1 MPFTMRKVPKKSC
14 YRVTN
19 TKGKVKARCSTKK
32 NAMKQ
37 IRLLRALSYN
47 PKFRK
52 TMRKGG
58 EGDTTGTSD
67 TTTSDTTTSTTEQK
81 DPTLALDPLAEGFDL
96 NIFKVYYDNLQKI
109 VMDDFLDSNI
119 FDDEYIKKFGTNF
132 DENNILYKLEGQT
145 QFVILNLGNNIGKK
159 VYWIEQ
165 DLKKKQEVLKKG
177 VIKTENNF
185 PYVEEVNEEVNEEV
199 IGIIK
204 KTDFHQ
210 LDPKT
215 HKLRKTTNKNK
226 PFLFSFYLYNLLK
239 DAIDKNINNINDDKI
254 KYLLN
259 KLNLTIEKYET
270 IEKNI
275 KTFKFLQNIISLIRI
290 NDYRKSD
297 FFYGIDNDDD
307 KEKEQLELEQALKW
321 FKEELAFSV
330 WDNSDN
336 EIELEFSDDDKQMF
350 LEENKNYSEIKEI
363 KEYCYYKKDESLP
376 EYEQKCIP
384 EIKKY
389 CNDNYLN
396 YIKGDRLPEEYQK
409 KCFLKLPSPSPSPSP
424 SVER

>member
-19 TKGKVKARCSTKK
+19 TKTGKVKARCSTKK

-58 EGDTTGTSD
+58 EGDTTSTSD
-67 TTTSDTTTSTTEQK
+67 TTSTEQE
-81 DPTLALDPLAEGFDL
+81 DPTLDPSANGFDF
-96 NIFKVYYDNLQKI
+96 NKFKEYYDKLQNI

-119 FDDEYIKKFGTNF
+119 FDDEYIKNFGTNIY
-132 DENNILYKLEGQT
+132 ENNSYKLEGQT
-145 QFVILNLGNNIGKK
+145 QYVILNLETNIGKK

-165 DLKKKQEVLKKG
+165 DIKKKQEVLKKG
-177 VIKTENNF
+177 VIIQTENI
-185 PYVEEVNEEVNEEV
+185 PYVEEEVNEEV
-199 IGIIK
+199 IK
-204 KTDFHQ
+204 NRKTKSYFHQ

-215 HKLRKTTNKNK
+215 YTLKTKTTNYT

-239 DAIDKNINNINDDKI
+239 DAIDTNNNNTSNDAKIN
-254 KYLLN
+254 YLLN
-259 KLNLTIEKYET
+259 KLDLTIEKYQK

-275 KTFKFLQNIISLIRI
+275 KTFKHLQNIISVIRSY
-290 NDYRKSD
+290 DYRKSD
-297 FFYGIDNDDD
+297 FIDDD
-307 KEKEQLELEQALKW
+307 DDINYKEKKAKELEQALKW
-321 FKEELAFSV
+321 FKKELEFSV

-363 KEYCYYKKDESLP
+363 KEYCYKKDDSLP

-389 CNDNYLN
+389 CNENYSN
-396 YIKGDRLPEEYQK
+396 YIKGDNLPEYQK
-409 KCFLKLPSPSPSPSP
+409 KCFLKLPPPSPSP
-424 SVER
+424 VER